1 MTVTG
6 SLKANTFTDSD
17 GNPLMAK
24 NLQTGEVILTTTTIQ
39 DTTGSRYVRKDT
51 STGSIHIGENSM
63 VFDDAA
69 GAIGNG
75 SDIMSSSVGAIQIG
89 KNDTDTTTFVGK
101 VNVPNP
107 TNSSNAVNK
116 RYTDTIGA
124 MSMAMASSTVINKGD
139 GTYVGF
145 GTAVVDGEGAVA
157 AGLGIQKDKKYIN
170 FSVSYHHLMAT
181 PAISSGVLGGGSRW
195 KDFFA

>member
-1 MTVTG
+1 
-6 SLKANTFTDSD
+6 
-17 GNPLMAK
+17 MAK
-24 NLQTGEVILTTTTIQ
+24 NVVTGEVILTTTTIQ

-51 STGSIHIGENSM
+51 NTGSIHIGENSM

-75 SDIMSSSVGAIQIG
+75 SDIMSSSVGRIQIG

-116 RYTDTIGA
+116 RYTDTISA
-124 MSMAMASSTVINKGD
+124 MSMAMASSTVTNKGD

-181 PAISSGVLGGGSRW
+181 PAISSGIGW
-195 KDFFA
+195 KF

>member
-1 MTVTG
+1 
-6 SLKANTFTDSD
+6 
-17 GNPLMAK
+17 
-24 NLQTGEVILTTTTIQ
+24 
-39 DTTGSRYVRKDT
+39 
-51 STGSIHIGENSM
+51 M

-75 SDIMSSSVGAIQIG
+75 SDIMSSSVGRIQIG

-124 MSMAMASSTVINKGD
+124 MSMAMASSTVTNKGD

-157 AGLGIQKDKKYIN
+157 AGLGIQKDKKYMN
-170 FSVSYHHLMAT
+170 FSISYHNLMSN
-181 PAISSGVLGGGSRW
+181 PAISSGIGW
-195 KDFFA
+195 KF